1 MVIEWYTCRWVI
13 EEVFRLLKKEGF
25 DIERSE
31 MESGWA
37 IRKLCILLLDTI
49 LKILQMHMAY
59 HMPEG
64 YHPDIGLCFDNQQQ
78 ECLGAMNKIAE
89 GKTTALQNPFK
100 PTELRWAT
108 WVIARNG
115 GWKGYQSQQ
124 PPGMTTIWRGLQKFY
139 NIYEGWNLLKDV
151 GTR

>member
-1 MVIEWYTCRWVI
+1 
-13 EEVFRLLKKEGF
+13 
-25 DIERSE
+25 
-31 MESGWA
+31 
-37 IRKLCILLLDTI
+37 
-49 LKILQMHMAY
+49 MHMAY

-64 YHPDIGLCFDNQQQ
+64 CHPDIGLCFDRQQQ
-78 ECLGAMNKIAE
+78 ECLQAMNKMAE